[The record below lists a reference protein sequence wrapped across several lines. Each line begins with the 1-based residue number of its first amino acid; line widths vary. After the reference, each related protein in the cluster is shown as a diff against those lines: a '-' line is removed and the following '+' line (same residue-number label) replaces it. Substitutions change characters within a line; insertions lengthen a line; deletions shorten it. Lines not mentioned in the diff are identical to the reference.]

1 MDMNKFK
8 FHTYKSITGTPV
20 VIAVSTYAG
29 KTVKGRAK
37 CDPRDGYDLEKGK
50 KLAAARCAE
59 KVASKRA
66 KRAEQKCRE
75 AAKRFEEAKAYLN
88 KMNDYVIESNIAYM
102 KAKEETA
109 SILADM

>member
-1 MDMNKFK
+1 MNKFK

-37 CDPRDGYDLEKGK
+37 CDPRDGFDLEKGK

-59 KVASKRA
+59 KVAKKRA
-66 KRAEQKCRE
+66 KRAVRKFADALNKHRE
-75 AAKRFEEAKAYLN
+75 AKCYLDKMSQYVIDSEKAYE
-88 KMNDYVIESNIAYM
+88 D
-102 KAKEETA
+102 AKEYTA
-109 SILADM
+109 SILANM

>member
-37 CDPRDGYDLEKGK
+37 CDPRDGFDLEKGK
-50 KLAAARCAE
+50 ELAAARCAE
-59 KVASKRA
+59 KVAKKRA
-66 KRAEQKCRE
+66 KRAEQKLNE
-75 AAKRFEEAKAYLN
+75 AARKLLEAQSHFD
-88 KMNDYVIESNIAYM
+88 KMNCYAIDSNLAYAAAEM
-102 KAKEETA
+102 ETA
-109 SILADM
+109 SILANM

>member
-37 CDPRDGYDLEKGK
+37 CDPRDGFDLEKGK
-50 KLAAARCAE
+50 ELAAARCAE

-66 KRAEQKCRE
+66 KRAERKLSDALC
-75 AAKRFEEAKAYLN
+75 KYMEAKCYLDKMSQYAIDSEQAYE
-88 KMNDYVIESNIAYM
+88 D
-102 KAKEETA
+102 AKEYTA
-109 SILADM
+109 SILANM

>member
-1 MDMNKFK
+1 MNKFK

-50 KLAAARCAE
+50 ELAAARCAE
-59 KVASKRA
+59 KVAKKRA
-66 KRAEQKCRE
+66 KRAEKKYNE
-75 AAKRFEEAKAYLN
+75 ACIQFEVASNHLAKMKKYKDDAKADYSKALWYTIDILS
-88 KMNDYVIESNIAYM
+88 KM
-102 KAKEETA
+102 
-109 SILADM
+109 

>member
-50 KLAAARCAE
+50 ELAAARCAE

-66 KRAEQKCRE
+66 KRAGRKLSD
-75 AAKRFEEAKAYLN
+75 ALNKYMEAKCYLDKMSQYAIDSEKAYE
-88 KMNDYVIESNIAYM
+88 D
-102 KAKEETA
+102 AKEYTA
-109 SILADM
+109 SILANM

>member
-1 MDMNKFK
+1 MNKFK

-50 KLAAARCAE
+50 ELAAARCAE
-59 KVASKRA
+59 KVASKRT
-66 KRAEQKCRE
+66 KRAVRKFADASNKYRE
-75 AAKRFEEAKAYLN
+75 AKCYLDKMSQYVIDSEKAYE
-88 KMNDYVIESNIAYM
+88 D
-102 KAKEETA
+102 AKEYTT
-109 SILADM
+109 SILENM

>member
-1 MDMNKFK
+1 MNKFK

-50 KLAAARCAE
+50 ELAAARCAE
-59 KVASKRA
+59 KVAKKRA
-66 KRAEQKCRE
+66 NRAKQKLNEATKKLSEAQSYFDKMHCYAIDSNLAYA
-75 AAKRFEEAKAYLN
+75 AAK
-88 KMNDYVIESNIAYM
+88 M
-102 KAKEETA
+102 ETD
-109 SILADM
+109 SILANM

>member
-37 CDPRDGYDLEKGK
+37 CDPRDGYDFEAGK

-59 KVASKRA
+59 KVAKKRA
-66 KRAEQKCRE
+66 KRAKQKFRE
-75 AAKRFEEAKAYLN
+75 AAKKLLEAQSYFD
-88 KMNDYVIESNIAYM
+88 KMNCYVIESDLAYI

-109 SILADM
+109 SILANM